1 MKVAVIGYSGAGK
14 STLAQALGTRLDC
27 PVLHLDTV
35 QFTPGWQ
42 ERDRAEARAM
52 VAAFMAQPGWI
63 IDGNYHAFCHE
74 QRMDEAD
81 VIIFLNFPRLIC
93 FYRALK
99 RYHQYKGR
107 TRASMAAGCPE
118 KFDGEFIRW
127 LLWEG
132 RTKSRRESY
141 REILRCYPHKT
152 IVCRSRRAVRRYL
165 RSMKINM

>member
-14 STLAQALGTRLDC
+14 STLARELGRRLGC

-42 ERDRAEARAM
+42 ERDRDEARAM
-52 VAAFMAQPGWI
+52 VKAFMERPDWV

-74 QRMDEAD
+74 QRMRDAD
-81 VIIFLNFPRLIC
+81 AILFLNFPRLVC
-93 FYRALK
+93 FWQALK

-107 TRASMAAGCPE
+107 TRVSMAAGCSE

-127 LLWEG
+127 ILWEG
-132 RTKSRRESY
+132 RTKSRRKSY
-141 REILRCYPHKT
+141 REILRRYPQKA

-165 RSMKINM
+165 RDMKIKK